1 MTIVYFY
8 RALAIKGGLEKILI
22 DKMNYL
28 SDYYDY
34 NVYIITSD
42 QGLHPL
48 AYKLH
53 PNVKHI
59 DLNINFH
66 NRFKYKLLKRFYF
79 YECMK
84 HAYKIRIFNILS
96 KINADIL
103 IFNTHSLLEMHLV
116 KSIHVGPVIVESHQ
130 ARSIDVG
137 KRTFLS
143 DLYHCYLKFKR
154 EQSIKKTTTL
164 VCLTYADAAQWK
176 NIKKAVVIP
185 NMINHPLIS
194 ESRKHETYK
203 RIICVGRI
211 SRVKGYDLLIEAW
224 HEIYKK
230 YPEWRIDIFG
240 NGDMEDEIRDK
251 IRELHLS
258 NFFLKGLTDNV
269 YVEYIESDFLVLSSR
284 FEGFGLVLAEAMS
297 CGIPCVA
304 FDCPCGPADIIH
316 NKEDGLL
323 VENGNIDKMA
333 ESISWMIE
341 HEEERLRMG
350 QLAKQNIG
358 RFYPEK
364 IMPIWDNF
372 FHSIIGDK
380 CH

>member
-42 QGLHPL
+42 QGSHPL

-116 KSIHVGPVIVESHQ
+116 RSIHVGPVIVESHQ

-185 NMINHPLIS
+185 NMINQPLIS

-240 NGDMEDEIRDK
+240 NGDMEDEIRGK

-258 NFFLKGLTDNV
+258 NIFLKGLTDNV

-358 RFYPEK
+358 RLDRK
-364 IMPIWDNF
+364 
-372 FHSIIGDK
+372 
-380 CH
+380 